1 MAQLTLS
8 DVQVVIDKL
17 FEKLDAARSGG
28 EITQYNQALR
38 VQITRK
44 KQLGGTLSE
53 REREIVAALGEIS
66 PPRRGSPLTTL
77 VLIVLAIGGLYL
89 AYRYLVPHHP

>member
-1 MAQLTLS
+1 MAQLALG
-8 DVQVVIDKL
+8 DVQIIIHKL
-17 FEKLDAARSGG
+17 FEKLAAARSGG

-53 REREIVAALGEIS
+53 REREIVAALGEIV
-66 PPRRGSPLTTL
+66 PPRSGSPLPTL
-77 VLIVLAIGGLYL
+77 VLIVAVIGALYL
-89 AYRYLVPHHP
+89 AYRYLAPHHP